1 MGCVSHVQCMLT
13 ILTYILLN
21 CVLIHHMVMHVFCTL
36 ISKAINWWH
45 SVLYFT
51 IPSSI
56 SASYNAQIARLKFK
70 GRHIQSHNKR
80 HPTWKAHI
88 PGSSQWF
95 WTSIITEPDSIS
107 FKKESLVPLNRHC
120 RTVTES
126 YSESH
131 DSGRIFTTTFVLEL
145 YMIDRILQLTVA
157 WCYSA
162 LPVPK
167 LILTFCLKPNGKWRT
182 SVI

>member
-56 SASYNAQIARLKFK
+56 STSNNAQIARLEFK
-70 GRHIQSHNKR
+70 GSHIWSHNKR
-80 HPTWKAHI
+80 HPMWKAHI
-88 PGSSQWF
+88 PSSSQWF
-95 WTSIITEPDSIS
+95 WASIIAEPDSIS
-107 FKKESLVPLNRHC
+107 FKKESLVSRHASGQQWQYCSAWPSTKTISDLWKGVVNVPLNQI
-120 RTVTES
+120 
-126 YSESH
+126 
-131 DSGRIFTTTFVLEL
+131 DSNNTGQCQNL
-145 YMIDRILQLTVA
+145 YFI
-157 WCYSA
+157 SA
-162 LPVPK
+162 VV
-167 LILTFCLKPNGKWRT
+167 G
-182 SVI
+182 